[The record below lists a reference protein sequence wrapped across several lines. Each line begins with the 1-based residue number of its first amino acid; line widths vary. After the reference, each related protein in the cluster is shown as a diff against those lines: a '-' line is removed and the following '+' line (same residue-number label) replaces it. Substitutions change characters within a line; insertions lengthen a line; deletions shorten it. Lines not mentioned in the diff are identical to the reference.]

1 MTNLDGLS
9 RLDGPALL
17 LAVAVAGLAG
27 SWHCAGMCGPF
38 AGIASRGRDLSRTAA
53 YHAGRLCTYVALA
66 TALHTVGLGF
76 RSTFHWLGIPRAGV
90 FAFVF
95 LLSAWAGLLAS
106 GWMERWRWLS
116 RFSARIGAWVGR
128 RQRGFDLAGPAGAW
142 VLGATSTLLPC
153 IWLYGF
159 LFVAASR
166 QDLWRAWLVMLVFW
180 TTNIPWLLASGE
192 ILGWIRR
199 RLGRWSRPAGA
210 VFLAVV
216 VAVATWKSLPRAE
229 VVDVIPGQGGASCC
243 HPKDHR

>member
-1 MTNLDGLS
+1 MTNLDGFS

-17 LAVAVAGLAG
+17 GAVAVAGLAG

-53 YHAGRLCTYVALA
+53 YHLGRLCTYLALA
-66 TALHTVGLGF
+66 SALHAVGLGF
-76 RSTFHWLGIPRAGV
+76 RSTFHWLGVPRVGV
-90 FAFVF
+90 LAFVL

-106 GWMERWRWLS
+106 GWMERWKWLS
-116 RFSARIGAWVGR
+116 RVSARMGGWVGR
-128 RQRGFDLAGPAGAW
+128 RQRAIGLAGPLGAW

-159 LFVAASR
+159 LFVASSR
-166 QDLWRAWLVMLVFW
+166 ENLRQTWLVMLVFW

-192 ILGWIRR
+192 ILGWIGR

-210 VFLAVV
+210 VFLALV
-216 VAVATWKSLPRAE
+216 VAFATWKSLPRAQ